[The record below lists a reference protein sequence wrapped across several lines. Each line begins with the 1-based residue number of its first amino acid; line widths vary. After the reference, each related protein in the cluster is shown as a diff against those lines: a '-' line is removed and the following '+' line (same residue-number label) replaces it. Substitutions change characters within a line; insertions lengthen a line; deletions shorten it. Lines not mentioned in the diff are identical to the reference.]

1 MNRFFIVGLTG
12 QSGAGKTTVSRLFE
26 ESGFAVINCDLV
38 ARKVTESG
46 SDCCKELSITFPE
59 CFDESFTLDRR
70 KMAEI
75 VFSNKDKL
83 EKLNSTIFPF
93 ISRYIECQIA
103 DLCESGARIIVL
115 DAPTLF
121 ESGIDKRC
129 DMIVSVIADEEIRAK
144 RISER
149 DKIPEEL
156 IRKRFESQLSQDYF
170 IGHSDFTIEN
180 NTDLNAVVSETYGV
194 INKIKEIADVPYETD

>member
-1 MNRFFIVGLTG
+1 MDKYFIVGLTG

-38 ARKVTESG
+38 ARRVTESG
-46 SDCCKELSITFPE
+46 SDCCKELSLIFPE
-59 CFDESFTLDRR
+59 CFDEGFTLDRR
-70 KMAEI
+70 RMAEI
-75 VFSNKDKL
+75 VFSDK
-83 EKLNSTIFPF
+83 EKLNKLNGTIFPY
-93 ISRYIECQIA
+93 ISRNIEGRIA

-121 ESGIDKRC
+121 ESGIDERC

-144 RISER
+144 RIAER

-156 IRKRFESQLSQDYF
+156 IRRRFKSQLSQDYF
-170 IGHSDFTIEN
+170 ISRSDFTVEN
-180 NTDLNAVVSETYGV
+180 NADLNTVVSNTYGV